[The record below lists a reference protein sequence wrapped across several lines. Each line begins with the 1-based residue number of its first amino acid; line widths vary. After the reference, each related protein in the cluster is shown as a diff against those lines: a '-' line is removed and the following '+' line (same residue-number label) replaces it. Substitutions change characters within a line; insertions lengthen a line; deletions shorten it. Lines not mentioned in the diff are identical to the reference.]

1 MTSTNEYELLR
12 AAHIILNMRMCVVI
26 THTKR
31 RDQSMNDF
39 HIKIIKKYLLAG
51 AGWIIQYD
59 DVITK
64 NNKNKI

>member
-31 RDQSMNDF
+31 MRSIDE
-39 HIKIIKKYLLAG
+39 
-51 AGWIIQYD
+51 
-59 DVITK
+59 
-64 NNKNKI
+64 